1 MVSAIIVSAGK
12 GVRMNDT
19 FRKQYINL
27 SGLPVVAHSVITFEK
42 CRSIEEIFMVVP
54 EEDIDYCQK
63 EILSLLEL
71 KKAVHLVPGGVQRQ
85 DSVYNGLQAV
95 DKNTDTVVIH
105 DGVRPFIQAD
115 DLMACIQGSKDFGAC
130 ILGIPA
136 SDTLKRVGK
145 SEIIKGTLTRDRIW
159 LAQTPQAFRYD
170 LILKAHEAAQRDGYI
185 GTDDASLL
193 ERLGM
198 DVKIITG
205 SRFNLKITLKEDLAV
220 ARALC
225 DAGLI

>member
-1 MVSAIIVSAGK
+1 LVSAIIVSAGK

-19 FRKQYINL
+19 FRKQYMDL
-27 SGLPVVAHSVITFEK
+27 SGLPVLAHSVITFDK
-42 CRSIEEIFMVVP
+42 CSSIEEIFLVVP

-71 KKAVHLVPGGVQRQ
+71 KKAVHLVPGGFQRQ
-85 DSVYNGLQAV
+85 DSVYNGLQAI

-170 LILKAHEAAQRDGYI
+170 LIIKAHEAAQRDGYI

-205 SRFNLKITLKEDLAV
+205 SRFNIKITLKEDLAV
-220 ARALC
+220 ARALF

>member
-1 MVSAIIVSAGK
+1 LVSAIIVSAGK

-19 FRKQYINL
+19 LRKQYMDL
-27 SGLPVVAHSVITFEK
+27 SGLPVVAHSVITFDK
-42 CRSIEEIFMVVP
+42 CSSIEEIFLVVP
-54 EEDIDYCQK
+54 EEDINYCQK
-63 EILSLLEL
+63 EILSLFEL
-71 KKAVHLVPGGVQRQ
+71 KKAVNLVPGGLQRQ
-85 DSVYNGLQAV
+85 DSVYNGLQAI

-115 DLMACIQGSKDFGAC
+115 DLMTCIQGSKDFGAC

-193 ERLGM
+193 ERLRM

-205 SRFNLKITLKEDLAV
+205 SRFNIKITLKEDLAV
-220 ARALC
+220 ARALF

>member
-12 GVRMNDT
+12 GARMNDT
-19 FRKQYINL
+19 FRKQYMDL

-42 CRSIEEIFMVVP
+42 CTSIEEIFMVVP

-85 DSVYNGLQAV
+85 DSVYNGLQAI

-205 SRFNLKITLKEDLAV
+205 SRLNIKITLKEDLAV
-220 ARALC
+220 ARALF

>member
-1 MVSAIIVSAGK
+1 LVSAIIVSAGK

-19 FRKQYINL
+19 FRKQYMDL
-27 SGLPVVAHSVITFEK
+27 SGLPVVAHSIITFEK
-42 CRSIEEIFMVVP
+42 CSSIEEICMVVP
-54 EEDIDYCQK
+54 EEDINYCQK
-63 EILSLLEL
+63 EILSLFEL
-71 KKAVHLVPGGVQRQ
+71 KKAVNLVPGGLQRQ
-85 DSVYNGLQAV
+85 DSVYNGLQAI

-130 ILGIPA
+130 ILGVPA
-136 SDTLKRVGK
+136 SDTLKRVDK

-205 SRFNLKITLKEDLAV
+205 SRFNIKITLKEDLAV
-220 ARALC
+220 ARALF